1 MRGNR
6 ATLQGAVWFLSAP
19 PLLRDGVGAM
29 RLAMVEHDP
38 SLKAGASVWVD
49 AASFRARSGISQR
62 RRYFE
67 MV

>member
-1 MRGNR
+1 
-6 ATLQGAVWFLSAP
+6 
-19 PLLRDGVGAM
+19 M

-49 AASFRARSGISQR
+49 AAPFRARCCRKR